1 MKHNRVNKN
10 QNGTLVDT
18 ITIIS
23 DKSDAVYL
31 WRKWV

>member
-1 MKHNRVNKN
+1 MMKHNRVNKN

-23 DKSDAVYL
+23 DKNDAV
-31 WRKWV
+31 